1 MSTKCAGWGNE
12 ISMMRFLVNQFTD
25 PNYYPIQVN
34 EQNLNARDPKAQ
46 QSDLFR
52 LLNISATKALTPN
65 ANNEIMIRNIFDV
78 FAEHTSDMAKLNA
91 FGMPLLDMMKWL
103 NYKESTYNEDGTLDV
118 TGVRKSLDRAF
129 GDPAYKYILQLIKDI
144 NGTAKDSG
152 ELRLPM
158 KFLRNAK
165 AAAVAANLRVALL
178 QPTAYFRAQLVL
190 STDSLVKAALNNAP
204 GVKLKTVRN
213 NIAKAEK
220 YCGIALWKSYGFFDT
235 NITKSVESQ
244 IKGDQT
250 KREKIIEKSLFLA
263 EWGDKRTWG
272 TLWNACEYEVAKK
285 NKYKYK
291 VGSEEFNLAVA
302 EKLREVIYQTQVVDS
317 VLTRSQMMRKKSGL
331 TQTITAFMS
340 EPTLS
345 FNILMDGATQ
355 VHQNGWKK
363 AGKYFGRAVATYAI
377 TQIIAALVEGLWDAV
392 RDSDDDDFHE
402 KLAEHFIENFRSDIN
417 PFNKVPLFSD
427 INNLIY
433 KLFGIG
439 FFDSSRLDTQ
449 WLTQISD
456 LGDAWTDI
464 HDKGATK
471 ERIANLIYKT
481 LKVPSTL
488 TGVPISNGAR
498 DLLAVWNTV
507 MNEVDPSLKMKMY
520 VPNQAQQNKSIYNAI
535 IKKDT
540 KRLDALKK
548 QFNSQSEYQ
557 SAVRAALRDNDK
569 RITEAAKAKTDGDL
583 SGYESLV
590 KEIESEGHFS
600 RNDIVKAVTSAYN
613 KLNKQEDE
621 KSDWWNNETEEE
633 VSTEGIFYNS
643 SDVITYLDNGD
654 YQNAKKIVSDV
665 INEKVK
671 SGKTQKQARAAV
683 RQSISAHYKQD
694 YLDAD
699 EQERVEIRRKMYS
712 SGVYDS
718 VDDVVKLCNNW
729 VTKNK

>member
-1 MSTKCAGWGNE
+1 M
-12 ISMMRFLVNQFTD
+12 
-25 PNYYPIQVN
+25 
-34 EQNLNARDPKAQ
+34 
-46 QSDLFR
+46 
-52 LLNISATKALTPN
+52 
-65 ANNEIMIRNIFDV
+65 
-78 FAEHTSDMAKLNA
+78 
-91 FGMPLLDMMKWL
+91 
-103 NYKESTYNEDGTLDV
+103 
-118 TGVRKSLDRAF
+118 
-129 GDPAYKYILQLIKDI
+129 
-144 NGTAKDSG
+144 
-152 ELRLPM
+152 
-158 KFLRNAK
+158 
-165 AAAVAANLRVALL
+165 
-178 QPTAYFRAQLVL
+178 
-190 STDSLVKAALNNAP
+190 
-204 GVKLKTVRN
+204 
-213 NIAKAEK
+213 
-220 YCGIALWKSYGFFDT
+220 
-235 NITKSVESQ
+235 
-244 IKGDQT
+244 
-250 KREKIIEKSLFLA
+250 
-263 EWGDKRTWG
+263 
-272 TLWNACEYEVAKK
+272 
-285 NKYKYK
+285 
-291 VGSEEFNLAVA
+291 
-302 EKLREVIYQTQVVDS
+302 
-317 VLTRSQMMRKKSGL
+317 
-331 TQTITAFMS
+331 
-340 EPTLS
+340 
-345 FNILMDGATQ
+345 
-355 VHQNGWKK
+355 
-363 AGKYFGRAVATYAI
+363 
-377 TQIIAALVEGLWDAV
+377 

-683 RQSISAHYKQD
+683 RKSISAHYKQD